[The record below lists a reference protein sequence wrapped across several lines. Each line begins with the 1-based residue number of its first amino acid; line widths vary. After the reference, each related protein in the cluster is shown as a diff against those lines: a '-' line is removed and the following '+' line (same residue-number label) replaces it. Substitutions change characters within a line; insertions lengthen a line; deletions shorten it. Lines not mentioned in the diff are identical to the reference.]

1 MTKSVQTINNKKP
14 QIRSFY
20 ETKIIDLFMKEKG
33 SANIH
38 AVPNIKKI
46 VINMGLGRKM
56 QEKNIFEA
64 AMEGLA
70 DISGQKPCV
79 TKAKQSIA
87 GFKIREGINLGV
99 KVTLR
104 GNKMYEFIER
114 LINIAMP
121 RIRDFR
127 GLSSKSFDGRGNY
140 SMGVKEYYIFPE
152 IKYDK
157 INDILGMDIT
167 FITTAKTN
175 EKGKALL
182 EAYGFP
188 FYN

>member
-1 MTKSVQTINNKKP
+1 MTVINTKP
-14 QIRSFY
+14 QIRSLY
-20 ETKIIDLFMKEKG
+20 ETKMRESLMKKMG
-33 SANIH
+33 YSNIH
-38 AVPNIKKI
+38 SVPSLEKI
-46 VINMGLGRKM
+46 VINMGLGRRM
-56 QEKNIFEA
+56 QEKSIFEA
-64 AMEGLA
+64 AVEGLA

-87 GFKIREGINLGV
+87 GFKIREGVNLGA

-104 GNKMYEFIER
+104 SNRMYEFLER

-127 GLSSKSFDGRGNY
+127 GLSSKSFDGRGNF
-140 SMGVKEYYIFPE
+140 SMGIKEYYIFPE

-157 INDILGMDIT
+157 INDILGMDIV
-167 FITTAKTN
+167 FVTTAKTN
-175 EKGKALL
+175 QDGKALL
-182 EAYGFP
+182 EEFGLP

>member
-1 MTKSVQTINNKKP
+1 MTVKTTKP
-14 QIRSFY
+14 QIRSLY
-20 ETKIIDLFMKEKG
+20 ETKMREALMKKMG
-33 SANIH
+33 YSNIH
-38 AVPNIKKI
+38 SVPTLEKI
-46 VINMGLGRKM
+46 VINMGLGRRM

-64 AMEGLA
+64 AVEGLA

-87 GFKIREGINLGV
+87 GFKIREGVNLGA

-104 GNKMYEFIER
+104 SNRMYEFLER

-127 GLSSKSFDGRGNY
+127 GLSSKSFDGRGNF
-140 SMGVKEYYIFPE
+140 SMGIKEYYIFPE

-157 INDILGMDIT
+157 INDILGMDIV
-167 FITTAKTN
+167 FVTTARTN
-175 EKGKALL
+175 QDGKALL
-182 EAYGFP
+182 EEFGLP

>member
-1 MTKSVQTINNKKP
+1 MSTKNTKP
-14 QIRSFY
+14 QIRLTY
-20 ETKIIDLFMKEKG
+20 ETKIRESLMKKMG
-33 SANIH
+33 YTNIH
-38 AVPNIKKI
+38 SVPNLEKI
-46 VINMGLGRKM
+46 VINMGLGRRM
-56 QEKNIFEA
+56 QEKSIMEA
-64 AMEGLA
+64 SVEGLA
-70 DISGQKPCV
+70 DISGQRPCI

-87 GFKIREGINLGV
+87 GFKIREGVNLGA

-104 GNKMYEFIER
+104 SNRMYEFLER

-127 GLSSKSFDGRGNY
+127 GLSSKSFDGRGNF

-157 INDILGMDIT
+157 INDILGMDIV
-167 FITTAKTN
+167 FVTTAQTN
-175 EKGKALL
+175 QDAKALL
-182 EAYGFP
+182 EEFGLP